1 MALSA
6 RRIARVCSMLS
17 LGVVIHRAPLRAQS
31 PAALD
36 TAHVPRRTPVTGA
49 RVAVARGQLLKSRVG
64 RLHDRDLYVVGVR
77 RRWPVAVGRRA
88 SLAYS
93 VDFLPAVLSTG
104 MPEEYSL
111 SCHAEVCVLS
121 SARSMVYGVGL
132 APVGLQARMA
142 LTPRLG
148 LVTGADGGMVW
159 FARAVPDPDER
170 RLNFSLDGRAGLE
183 LRVARELILTVG
195 YRFNHISNGGAGPVN
210 PGMNSHMFEL
220 GVARA
225 DH

>member
-1 MALSA
+1 MASSVRTTAL
-6 RRIARVCSMLS
+6 VCSILS
-17 LGVVIHRAPLRAQS
+17 LGAAVRGAPLRAQS

-49 RVAVARGQLLKSRVG
+49 WVAVARGQLLKSRVG
-64 RLHDRDLYVVGVR
+64 HLHDRDLYLFGVR
-77 RRWPVAVGRRA
+77 RAWPLAVGRRA

-111 SCHAEVCVLS
+111 SCAGDVCALS
-121 SARSMVYGVGL
+121 SARSAVYGVGL
-132 APVGLQARMA
+132 APVGLQARVA

-170 RLNFSLDGRAGLE
+170 RLNFSLDGRVGLE
-183 LRVARELILTVG
+183 IRVARELNLAVG
-195 YRFNHISNGGAGPVN
+195 YRFNHISNGGAGPIN

-220 GVARA
+220 GLARP